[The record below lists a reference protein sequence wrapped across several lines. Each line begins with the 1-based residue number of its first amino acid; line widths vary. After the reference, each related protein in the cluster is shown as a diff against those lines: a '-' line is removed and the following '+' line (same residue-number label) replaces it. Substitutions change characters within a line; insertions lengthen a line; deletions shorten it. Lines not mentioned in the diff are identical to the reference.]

1 MNTVLIAD
9 MIVTA
14 IYNLALLSGTAYLVL
29 ERGWNPWWFA
39 LTLCLIGT
47 WTVGN
52 KKEDKNV

>member
-1 MNTVLIAD
+1 MLIAD

-14 IYNLALLSGTAYLVL
+14 LYNLALLAGTAYLVL

-52 KKEDKNV
+52 KKENEK